1 MRRMFCFMAIMT
13 VAFLHASAQL
23 QERMNMPPGDN
34 VVGKVTAVSKDSLTI
49 APLMGGDAVTVKVSD
64 TSRVV
69 KDRQPFKFEQIKV
82 DDVVF
87 ARGELKNNSM
97 QAAIVSVVNPEMIQ
111 RVQQGGGPGSGPGGP
126 MAGFNRED
134 LGKKFIAGEVK
145 AINETKLTI
154 ARPDGQT
161 QDIEVDENTSFKK
174 GGESIT
180 LPDIKVGDFVRGRGE
195 LKDNTFVPKELIV
208 GRPQMR
214 IMMGGPGMGGPGGAQ
229 PEQKKPDE
237 AAPASTPAP
246 APPK

>member
-1 MRRMFCFMAIMT
+1 MAIMT
-13 VAFLHASAQL
+13 MAFLHASAQP

-34 VVGKVTAVSKDSLTI
+34 VVGKVTAVSKDSLTV
-49 APLMGGDAVTVKVSD
+49 APLMDGDAVTVKVSD
-64 TSRVV
+64 TTRVA
-69 KDRQPFKFEQIKV
+69 KDRQPVKLEQIKV
-82 DDVVF
+82 DDVIF

-97 QAAIVSVVNPEMIQ
+97 QAAVVSVVNPEMIQ
-111 RVQQGGGPGSGPGGP
+111 RIQQGGAGGGPGGGMGPGG
-126 MAGFNRED
+126 GFNRED
-134 LGKKFIAGEVK
+134 LGKKFIIGEVK

-174 GGESIT
+174 NGESIT

-214 IMMGGPGMGGPGGAQ
+214 IMMGGPGMATGGAQ
-229 PEQKKPDE
+229 PEQKKPAE
-237 AAPASTPAP
+237 AAPAGTPAA

>member
-1 MRRMFCFMAIMT
+1 MVCLLAMMA
-13 VAFLHASAQL
+13 VAFLHASAQP

-34 VVGKVTAVSKDSLTI
+34 VVGKVTAVGKDSLTI
-49 APLMGGDAVTVKVSD
+49 APLMGGDAVNVKVSD
-64 TSRVV
+64 TTRVA

-82 DDVVF
+82 DDVIF

-97 QAAIVSVVNPEMIQ
+97 QAAVVSVVNPEMIQ
-111 RVQQGGGPGSGPGGP
+111 RIQQGSAGGGPGGGIGPGG
-126 MAGFNRED
+126 GFNRED
-134 LGKKFIAGEVK
+134 LGKKFIIGEVK

-195 LKDNTFVPKELIV
+195 MKDSMFVPKELMV

-214 IMMGGPGMGGPGGAQ
+214 MMIGGPGSQ
-229 PEQKKPDE
+229 PQEQKKPKS
-237 AAPASTPAP
+237 APLGTAPATPP
-246 APPK
+246 ASPK